1 MQTYKI
7 KSLTDQGAKMSI
19 ETKALS
25 LMQIVQSR
33 IFKLILMLL
42 PFIAFATV
50 SAQSSITTTI
60 SSVICPIYVA
70 VNTGIFILGLTL
82 MILGGALYAAAHI
95 MPAASKGSIQGYGM
109 GMIIGGVIGVII
121 AELAPYILGLLT
133 GASSSVI
140 KSYC

>member
-1 MQTYKI
+1 
-7 KSLTDQGAKMSI
+7 MSI

-50 SAQSSITTTI
+50 SAAQSSITKTI
-60 SSVICPIYVA
+60 TSVICPIYVA

-109 GMIIGGVIGVII
+109 SMIIGGVIGVII

-133 GASSSVI
+133 STSSSAI